1 MSPYLDVACCAD
13 FLNAECHILEQTYLG
28 KYIDR
33 IQLLL
38 RWRLKMFKF
47 QHETFMLLI
56 KAFYVLQGAIRK
68 IIQFIKQFI
77 YLIRESAINYF
88 ITYHVIIRRFCLQY
102 GHLQPQSWPL
112 IEVETTYRS

>member
-1 MSPYLDVACCAD
+1 MTSNLDVACCAD

-56 KAFYVLQGAIRK
+56 KAFYVL
-68 IIQFIKQFI
+68 
-77 YLIRESAINYF
+77 YF
-88 ITYHVIIRRFCLQY
+88 EMILF
-102 GHLQPQSWPL
+102 
-112 IEVETTYRS
+112 